1 MWAYFQRSDKTKVDK
16 QLSFIHDNLI
26 TSFFIHPLLFSS
38 FDFQRGLKVHS
49 TQNESKIHH
58 IVLRNTR
65 PMIGPMIGS
74 IRNTRSA
81 T

>member
-1 MWAYFQRSDKTKVDK
+1 MWAYFQRSDKIRVDR
-16 QLSFIHDNLI
+16 QLSFIHDN
-26 TSFFIHPLLFSS
+26 LLFSS
-38 FDFQRGLKVHS
+38 FDFQRGLKVHN

-65 PMIGPMIGS
+65 PMIGS